1 MLKSRKGFAEVM
13 ALVWVAAIV
22 VGGLVT
28 WLAGPALVKSVGSL
42 ANGGDKNQ
50 QKIVHKV
57 DKQRTYFELD
67 EKTGKYVPAFTD
79 KTSEYSNELQATQPP
94 ETLWEKFWKI
104 GVMAVVIIVVLSYL
118 GILPIIRLWWSKKIK
133 PKIDQ
138 AYADLE
144 AVQVK
149 HDELTGEAQMI
160 VESVD
165 VGLATMDA
173 NISAAQTMVD
183 AATDPA
189 IKNSYT
195 TIVSALRDMKQD
207 FLDALSKKQDS
218 TTKKL
223 VAQLKND

>member
-1 MLKSRKGFAEVM
+1 MRLKFGNKRGMVEV
-13 ALVWVAAIV
+13 VAV
-22 VGGLVT
+22 VGMLVIGVIT
-28 WLAGPALVKSVGSL
+28 WLAGPSLIKAVGSL

-50 QKIVHKV
+50 SKIVHKV
-57 DKQRTYFELD
+57 DKTRTYYEMD
-67 EKTGKYVPAFTD
+67 ENGKIKPAFTD
-79 KTSEYSNELQATQPP
+79 KTSEYSNELVATQPP
-94 ETLWEKFWKI
+94 ETLWEKFWKM
-104 GVMAVVIIVVLSYL
+104 GAMAVVIIVALSYL

-133 PKIDQ
+133 PKIDKAQ
-138 AYADLE
+138 ADLE
-144 AVQVK
+144 AVVVK

-160 VESVD
+160 VASID

-183 AATDPA
+183 AATDPVV
-189 IKNSYT
+189 KNSYT

-218 TTKKL
+218 TTKML